1 MREGDKFQGGFV
13 MKGKKFLVKIGAV
26 VLLIVMIGGIV
37 VSVKEKKESENAIH
51 IVQDGRFNVNKDATF
66 GLAIDQ
72 YLVET
77 KWSSYENNDGRIV
90 QIIGKKRDVTKEH
103 TYTYELNYL
112 VDRKNNT
119 YTLYSAYKD
128 GIKMNAV
135 EELILKIKAFDLCDV
150 DLKLDEENNQ

>member
-1 MREGDKFQGGFV
+1 
-13 MKGKKFLVKIGAV
+13 MKGKFKKFLIKIGTV
-26 VLLIVMIGGIV
+26 VLLVIMIGGVIV
-37 VSVKEKKESENAIH
+37 SIKEKKESENAIH
-51 IVQDGRFNVNKDATF
+51 IVQDGRFNVNPDATF

-72 YLVET
+72 YLMET
-77 KWSSYENNDGRIV
+77 NWSSYTNNDGRIV
-90 QIIGKKRDVTKEH
+90 QIIGKRRDVTLDH

-112 VDRKNNT
+112 VDRKNNS

-128 GIKMNAV
+128 GIKMNEV

>member
-1 MREGDKFQGGFV
+1 
-13 MKGKKFLVKIGAV
+13 MKGKVKKFLVKIGVA
-26 VLLIVMIGGIV
+26 VLLVVTIGGIV
-37 VSVKEKKESENAIH
+37 VSVREKKESENAIH
-51 IVQDGRFNVNKDATF
+51 IVKDGKFNVNPDATF

-72 YLVET
+72 YLLET
-77 KWSSYENNDGRIV
+77 NWASYENNDGRVV
-90 QIIGKKRDVTKEH
+90 QIIGKKRDANVDH

-128 GIKMNAV
+128 GIKMNEV

-150 DLKLDEENNQ
+150 DMKTDEENN

>member
-1 MREGDKFQGGFV
+1 
-13 MKGKKFLVKIGAV
+13 MKVKKFLIKVGAILLLV
-26 VLLIVMIGGIV
+26 VTIGGVV
-37 VSVKEKKESENAIH
+37 VSIKEKKESENAIH
-51 IVQDGRFNVNKDATF
+51 IVQDGRFNVNPDATF

-90 QIIGKKRDVTKEH
+90 QIIGKKRDANVDH

-112 VDRKNNT
+112 LDRKNNT

>member
-1 MREGDKFQGGFV
+1 
-13 MKGKKFLVKIGAV
+13 MKGKIKKFLIKVGAV
-26 VLLIVMIGGIV
+26 VLLVVTIGGVII
-37 VSVKEKKESENAIH
+37 SIKEKKESESAIH
-51 IVQDGRFNVNKDATF
+51 IVQNGRFNVNPDATF

-72 YLVET
+72 YLMEA

-90 QIIGKKRDVTKEH
+90 QIIGKKRDANVDH

-119 YTLYSAYKD
+119 YTLYRAQKD

-150 DLKLDEENNQ
+150 DLKLNEENN

>member
-1 MREGDKFQGGFV
+1 
-13 MKGKKFLVKIGAV
+13 MKVKKFLIKVGAI
-26 VLLIVMIGGIV
+26 LLLVATIGGVV
-37 VSVKEKKESENAIH
+37 VSIKEKKESENAIH
-51 IVQDGRFNVNKDATF
+51 IVQDGKFNVNPDATF

-77 KWSSYENNDGRIV
+77 KWSSYTNNDGRIV
-90 QIIGKKRDVTKEH
+90 QIIGKKRDANVDH

-150 DLKLDEENNQ
+150 DMKTDEENN

>member
-1 MREGDKFQGGFV
+1 
-13 MKGKKFLVKIGAV
+13 MKGKKFLIKIGVV
-26 VLLIVMIGGIV
+26 VLLVVMVGGTIVSI
-37 VSVKEKKESENAIH
+37 KEKKESENAIH
-51 IVQDGRFNVNKDATF
+51 IVQSGKFNVNPEANF

-77 KWSSYENNDGRIV
+77 KWTSYENNDGRIV
-90 QIIGKKRDVTKEH
+90 QIIGKKRDVTSDH

-128 GIKMNAV
+128 GIKMNEI

-150 DLKLDEENNQ
+150 DIK

>member
-1 MREGDKFQGGFV
+1 
-13 MKGKKFLVKIGAV
+13 MKGKVKKFLIKIASV
-26 VLLIVMIGGIV
+26 VLLVVTIGGVV
-37 VSVKEKKESENAIH
+37 VSIKEKKESENAIH
-51 IVQDGRFNVNKDATF
+51 IVQNGKFNVNPDANF

-77 KWSSYENNDGRIV
+77 NWSSYTNNDGRIV
-90 QIIGKKRDVTKEH
+90 QVIGKRRDVNLDH

-112 VDRKNNT
+112 IDRKNNT

-128 GIKMNAV
+128 GIKMNDL

-150 DLKLDEENNQ
+150 DIKTDEENN

>member
-1 MREGDKFQGGFV
+1 
-13 MKGKKFLVKIGAV
+13 MKGKVKKFLIKVGTV
-26 VLLIVMIGGIV
+26 MLLIVMVGGTIV
-37 VSVKEKKESENAIH
+37 SIKEKKESENAIH
-51 IVQDGRFNVNKDATF
+51 IVQSGKFNVNPEANF

-77 KWSSYENNDGRIV
+77 KWSSYTNNDGRIV
-90 QIIGKKRDVTKEH
+90 QIIGKKRDVTSDH

-112 VDRKNNT
+112 VDRQNNS

-128 GIKMNAV
+128 KIKMNEV

-150 DLKLDEENNQ
+150 DIK

>member
-1 MREGDKFQGGFV
+1 
-13 MKGKKFLVKIGAV
+13 MKGKKFLVKIGTV
-26 VLLIVMIGGIV
+26 VLLVIMVGGTIVSI
-37 VSVKEKKESENAIH
+37 KEKKESESAIH
-51 IVQDGRFNVNKDATF
+51 IVQDGRFNVNPDATF

-72 YLVET
+72 YLMET

-90 QIIGKKRDVTKEH
+90 QVIGKKRDANVDH

-150 DLKLDEENNQ
+150 DIKTDEESN

>member
-1 MREGDKFQGGFV
+1 
-13 MKGKKFLVKIGAV
+13 MKVKKFLIKVGAI
-26 VLLIVMIGGIV
+26 LLLVATIGGVV
-37 VSVKEKKESENAIH
+37 VSIKEKKESENAIH
-51 IVQDGRFNVNKDATF
+51 IVQDGKFNVNPDATF

-77 KWSSYENNDGRIV
+77 KWSSYTNNDGRIV
-90 QIIGKKRDVTKEH
+90 QIIGKKRDANVDH
-103 TYTYELNYL
+103 THTYELNYL

-150 DLKLDEENNQ
+150 DMKTDEENN

>member
-1 MREGDKFQGGFV
+1 
-13 MKGKKFLVKIGAV
+13 MKVKKFLVKVGMV
-26 VLLIVMIGGIV
+26 VLLVVTIGGVV

-51 IVQDGRFNVNKDATF
+51 IVQSGKFNVNPDATF
-66 GLAIDQ
+66 GQAIDQ
-72 YLVET
+72 YLMET
-77 KWSSYENNDGRIV
+77 NWSSYTNNDGYIV
-90 QIIGKKRDVTKEH
+90 QVIGKRRDVSKDH

-150 DLKLDEENNQ
+150 DIK

>member
-1 MREGDKFQGGFV
+1 
-13 MKGKKFLVKIGAV
+13 MKGKVKKFLVKIGMV
-26 VLLIVMIGGIV
+26 VLLVVTIGGVV

-51 IVQDGRFNVNKDATF
+51 IVKSGKFNVNPEANF

-72 YLVET
+72 YLMES
-77 KWSSYENNDGRIV
+77 KWTSYENNDGRIV
-90 QIIGKKRDVTKEH
+90 QVIGKRRDVSSDH
-103 TYTYELNYL
+103 TFTYELNYL

-128 GIKMNAV
+128 GIKMNEV

-150 DLKLDEENNQ
+150 DIK

>member
-1 MREGDKFQGGFV
+1 
-13 MKGKKFLVKIGAV
+13 MKGKKFLVKIGTV
-26 VLLIVMIGGIV
+26 VLLVIMVGGTIL
-37 VSVKEKKESENAIH
+37 SIKEKKESESAIH
-51 IVQDGRFNVNKDATF
+51 IVQDGKFNVNPDATF
-66 GLAIDQ
+66 SQAIDQ
-72 YLVET
+72 YLIET
-77 KWSSYENNDGRIV
+77 NWSSYENNDGRIV
-90 QIIGKKRDVTKEH
+90 QIIGKKRDANVDH

-150 DLKLDEENNQ
+150 DIKADEENN

>member
-1 MREGDKFQGGFV
+1 
-13 MKGKKFLVKIGAV
+13 MKSKVKKFLVKVGAV
-26 VLLIVMIGGIV
+26 LLLVVTIGGSIV
-37 VSVKEKKESENAIH
+37 LIKEKKESENAIH
-51 IVQDGRFNVNKDATF
+51 IVQSGKFNVNPDVTF
-66 GLAIDQ
+66 GQAIDQ
-72 YLVET
+72 YLMET
-77 KWSSYENNDGRIV
+77 NWSSYTNNDGYIV
-90 QIIGKKRDVTKEH
+90 QVIGKRRDVSKDH

-150 DLKLDEENNQ
+150 DIE

>member
-1 MREGDKFQGGFV
+1 
-13 MKGKKFLVKIGAV
+13 MKVKKFLVKIGMV
-26 VLLIVMIGGIV
+26 VLLVIMVGGTIVSI
-37 VSVKEKKESENAIH
+37 KEKKESENAIH
-51 IVQDGRFNVNKDATF
+51 IVQSGKFNVNPDATF
-66 GLAIDQ
+66 GQAIDQ
-72 YLVET
+72 YLMET
-77 KWSSYENNDGRIV
+77 NWSSYTNNDGYIV
-90 QIIGKKRDVTKEH
+90 QVIGKRRDVSKDH

-150 DLKLDEENNQ
+150 DIE

>member
-1 MREGDKFQGGFV
+1 
-13 MKGKKFLVKIGAV
+13 MKVKKFLVKVGVV
-26 VLLIVMIGGIV
+26 VLLVVTIGGIV
-37 VSVKEKKESENAIH
+37 VSVREKKESESAIH
-51 IVQDGRFNVNKDATF
+51 IVQDGRFNVNPEATF

-77 KWSSYENNDGRIV
+77 NWASYENNDGRVV
-90 QIIGKKRDVTKEH
+90 QIIGKKRDANVDH

-128 GIKMNAV
+128 GIKMNEV

-150 DLKLDEENNQ
+150 DMKTDEENN

>member
-1 MREGDKFQGGFV
+1 
-13 MKGKKFLVKIGAV
+13 MKVKKFLIKVGTLILLV
-26 VLLIVMIGGIV
+26 VTIGGVII
-37 VSVKEKKESENAIH
+37 SIKEKKESENAIH
-51 IVQDGRFNVNKDATF
+51 IVQDGKFNVNPDATF

-72 YLVET
+72 YLIES
-77 KWSSYENNDGRIV
+77 KWCSYTNNDGRIV
-90 QIIGKKRDVTKEH
+90 QVIGKRRDVSSDH

-128 GIKMNAV
+128 KIKMNEI

-150 DLKLDEENNQ
+150 DIK

>member
-1 MREGDKFQGGFV
+1 
-13 MKGKKFLVKIGAV
+13 MKVKKFLVKVGMV
-26 VLLIVMIGGIV
+26 VLLVVTIGGVV

-51 IVQDGRFNVNKDATF
+51 IVQSGKFNVNPDATF
-66 GLAIDQ
+66 GQAIDQ
-72 YLVET
+72 YLMET
-77 KWSSYENNDGRIV
+77 NWSSYINNDGYIV
-90 QIIGKKRDVTKEH
+90 QVIGKRRDVSKDH

-150 DLKLDEENNQ
+150 DIK

>member
-1 MREGDKFQGGFV
+1 
-13 MKGKKFLVKIGAV
+13 MKGKKFLIKIGVV
-26 VLLIVMIGGIV
+26 VLLVVMVGGTIVSI
-37 VSVKEKKESENAIH
+37 KEKKESESAIH
-51 IVQDGRFNVNKDATF
+51 IVQDGKFNVNPDATF

-90 QIIGKKRDVTKEH
+90 QIIGKRRDVTLDH

-128 GIKMNAV
+128 GIKMNEI
-135 EELILKIKAFDLCDV
+135 EELILKIKAFDLCDA
-150 DLKLDEENNQ
+150 DMKTDEENN